1 MPRKLGLKGLTFFEI
16 NAEDFRTISSQS
28 MVFTTATK
36 EDRKGYDVLGKTF
49 YLLRGLSQG
58 PSWDEFLDKFH

>member
-1 MPRKLGLKGLTFFEI
+1 MPWKLGLIFFEI
-16 NAEDFRTISSQS
+16 NAKDFGTISSQS
-28 MVFTTATK
+28 MVFTVATK

-49 YLLRGLSQG
+49 YLPWGLSQG